1 MADKK
6 EKAAEEER
14 VEVFVPKG
22 LANDD
27 PNLYLCI
34 NGVKY
39 LIPKGQTSMVPPHVK
54 AAIERSQRAQARYEK
69 KSDSLVEKA
78 KKPIN

>member
-1 MADKK
+1 MAN
-6 EKAAEEER
+6 EKTKAVNDER
-14 VEVFVPKG
+14 VEVFIPKG

-27 PNLYLCI
+27 HNLYLCI

-39 LIPKGQTSMVPPHVK
+39 LLPKGETSMVPPHVK

-69 KSDSLVEKA
+69 TSDSLVDKA

>member
-1 MADKK
+1 MANEKKTADK
-6 EKAAEEER
+6 EER

-27 PNLYLCI
+27 PNLYICI

-39 LIPKGQTSMVPPHVK
+39 LVPKGQASMVPPHVK
-54 AAIERSQRAQARYEK
+54 AAIERSQRAQTLYDKR
-69 KSDSLVEKA
+69 SDSLIEKTKA
-78 KKPIN
+78 PIN